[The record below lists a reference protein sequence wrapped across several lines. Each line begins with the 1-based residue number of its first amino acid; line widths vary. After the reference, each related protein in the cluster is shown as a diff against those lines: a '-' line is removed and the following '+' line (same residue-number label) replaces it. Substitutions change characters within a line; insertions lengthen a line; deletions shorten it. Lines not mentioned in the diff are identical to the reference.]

1 MSTSRR
7 RWVALAVG
15 LLALGALLYL
25 PLPWPDALLATRIV
39 NEVDIAAPPERVFAY
54 VSAPVNWPRWHPQS
68 RAVSGTIERTP
79 QPGEQ
84 TIEEFEIAG
93 RKGRA
98 TWKSIAVDPPR
109 RWEFAGLGEGG
120 GGAHIV
126 YTLTPIAGGTH
137 FERELIY
144 RGPNLLF
151 ALLNA
156 LQLRSVMEA
165 DSAEAMRRLKRAIET
180 LRPSS

>member
-39 NEVDIAAPPERVFAY
+39 SEVDIAAPPERVFAY

-84 TIEEFEIAG
+84 TIEEFGSPGA
-93 RKGRA
+93 RAARPGRA
-98 TWKSIAVDPPR
+98 SPSIRHA
-109 RWEFAGLGEGG
+109 AG
-120 GGAHIV
+120 
-126 YTLTPIAGGTH
+126 
-137 FERELIY
+137 
-144 RGPNLLF
+144 NL
-151 ALLNA
+151 
-156 LQLRSVMEA
+156 R
-165 DSAEAMRRLKRAIET
+165 DSAKAAAARI
-180 LRPSS
+180 SSTR